1 MVSSPR
7 QGRRDFFGLELVDG
21 NLIALFN
28 FGSERTQRFVVGTGL
43 DDGLPHRVRI
53 SRDGRAIVLIID
65 NEEQDDRI
73 DSEIDDVSLDLGTKV
88 SCKQFAASDVTARVC
103 HRKDTCFVV
112 VVVRQFAVD
121 SEE

>member
-28 FGSERTQRFVVGTGL
+28 FGSERTQRFVVGTGV
-43 DDGLPHRVRI
+43 DDGQPHRVRI
-53 SRDGRAIVLIID
+53 NRDGRTIVLIID

-73 DSEIDDVSLDLGTKV
+73 DPEIDDVSLDLGPRV
-88 SCKQFAASDVTARVC
+88 S
-103 HRKDTCFVV
+103 
-112 VVVRQFAVD
+112 
-121 SEE
+121 